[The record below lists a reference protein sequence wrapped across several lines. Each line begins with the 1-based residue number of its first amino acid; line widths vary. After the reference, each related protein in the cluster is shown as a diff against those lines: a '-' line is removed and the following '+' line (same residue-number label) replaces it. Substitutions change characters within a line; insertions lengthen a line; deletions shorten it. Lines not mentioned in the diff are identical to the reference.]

1 VFRKVLIANRGEI
14 AVRVIRACRSLDIAT
29 VAVYSTV
36 DKDAL
41 HVRLADESVCI
52 GPPAPASSYL
62 NIPAIVSAALSF
74 GADAVHPGYGFL
86 SENADF
92 AEACQR
98 SGLVFIGPRVRN
110 IKLMGDKPRARRIM
124 EKAKVAVLP
133 GTTAAVSDVRELQAV
148 AAQIGFP
155 VLLKAAAGG
164 GGRGLRIAHDPHELA
179 SLFDIARDEG
189 EKAFGNGSLYVE
201 KYLEQAR
208 HIEFQILGDQHRNV
222 IHLGERECSI
232 QRRYQKL
239 IEEAPSPVLTKRQR
253 DRMGAAAVK
262 AARAVGYTN
271 VGTIE
276 FLVDA
281 RGRFYFIEMN
291 TRVQV
296 EHPVTE
302 MTTGIDIVQA
312 GIRSAAGE
320 PLAWKQ
326 RDITARGHA
335 IECRIV
341 AEDPRSMLP
350 SPGRIRGYAAPG
362 GIGIRVESGV
372 TDNSL
377 VPMHYDSLVAKVI
390 ATGAGR
396 EEAIRRMRTALA
408 EYQVGG
414 IKTNIPFHQRI
425 LQDPDFLAG
434 NIHTKY
440 LDEFLTAQ
448 HDADQDVNQDVNQ
461 DASQDASP
469 DTVIRQVA

>member
-1 VFRKVLIANRGEI
+1 MFRKVLIANRGEI
-14 AVRVIRACRSLDIAT
+14 AVRIIRACRSLDIAT

-179 SLFDIARDEG
+179 SLFGIARDEG

-341 AEDPRSMLP
+341 AEDPHSMLP

-372 TDNSL
+372 ADNSL
-377 VPMHYDSLVAKVI
+377 VPMHYDSLVAKLI
-390 ATGAGR
+390 ATGASR

-448 HDADQDVNQDVNQ
+448 HEADQDV
-461 DASQDASP
+461 SP
-469 DTVIRQVA
+469 DTAIRQVA

>member
-1 VFRKVLIANRGEI
+1 MVVRDRNGERVFRRVLIANRGEI
-14 AVRVIRACRSLDIAT
+14 AVRIIRACRSLDIAT
-29 VAVYSTV
+29 VAVYSTA

-52 GPPAPASSYL
+52 GPPEPAGSYL
-62 NIPAIVSAALSF
+62 NIPTIVSAALSF

-124 EKAKVAVLP
+124 EKAKVSVLP

-164 GGRGLRIAHDPHELA
+164 GGRGLRIAHDPGELA
-179 SLFDIARDEG
+179 ALFAVARDEG

-201 KYLEQAR
+201 KYLDNAR
-208 HIEFQILGDQHRNV
+208 HIEFQIVGDQHRNV

-276 FLVDA
+276 FLVDPK
-281 RGRFYFIEMN
+281 GRFYFIEMN

-302 MTTGIDIVQA
+302 MVTGIDIVQA

-326 RDITARGHA
+326 REITARGHA

-341 AEDPRSMLP
+341 AEDPRTMLP
-350 SPGRIRGYAAPG
+350 SPGKIRGYAAPG

-372 TDNSL
+372 TDRSL
-377 VPMHYDSLVAKVI
+377 VPMYYDSLVAKVI
-390 ATGAGR
+390 ASGASR

-408 EYQVGG
+408 EYQLGG
-414 IKTNIPFHQRI
+414 VQTNIPFHQRI

-434 NIHTKY
+434 NIHTRY
-440 LDEFLTAQ
+440 LEEFLSAQ
-448 HDADQDVNQDVNQ
+448 HDAAQDL
-461 DASQDASP
+461 P
-469 DTVIRQVA
+469 RIRQVA

>member
-1 VFRKVLIANRGEI
+1 MFRKVLIANRGEI
-14 AVRVIRACRSLDIAT
+14 AVRIIRACRSLDIAT

-179 SLFDIARDEG
+179 SLFGIARDEG

-239 IEEAPSPVLTKRQR
+239 IEEAPSPALTKRQR

-377 VPMHYDSLVAKVI
+377 VPMHYDSLVAKLI
-390 ATGAGR
+390 ATGTSR

-425 LQDPDFLAG
+425 LQDSDFLAG

-448 HDADQDVNQDVNQ
+448 HDADQDVSQDVN
-461 DASQDASP
+461 QDASP

>member
-1 VFRKVLIANRGEI
+1 MAARGRNGVRVFRRVLIANRGEI
-14 AVRVIRACRSLDIAT
+14 AVRIIRACRSLDIAT
-29 VAVYSTV
+29 VAVYSTA

-41 HVRLADESVCI
+41 HVRLADERVCI
-52 GPPAPASSYL
+52 GPPEPASSYL

-148 AAQIGFP
+148 AARIGFP

-164 GGRGLRIAHDPHELA
+164 GGRGLRIAHDPAELA
-179 SLFDIARDEG
+179 TLFEIARDEG

-208 HIEFQILGDQHRNV
+208 HIEFQILADQHRNV

-262 AARAVGYTN
+262 AAQAVGYTN

-302 MTTGIDIVQA
+302 MVTGIDIVQA
-312 GIRSAAGE
+312 GIRSAAGDA
-320 PLAWKQ
+320 LAWKQ
-326 RDITARGHA
+326 REITVRGHA
-335 IECRIV
+335 IECRVV
-341 AEDPRSMLP
+341 AEDPRTMLP
-350 SPGRIRGYAAPG
+350 SPGKIRGYAPPG

-377 VPMHYDSLVAKVI
+377 VPMYYDSLVAKVI
-390 ATGAGR
+390 ASGASR

-408 EYQVGG
+408 EYQLGG

-425 LQDPDFLAG
+425 LQDPNFLAG

-448 HDADQDVNQDVNQ
+448 QDADQDLNQ
-461 DASQDASP
+461 DAP
-469 DTVIRQVA
+469 PIRQVA

>member
-1 VFRKVLIANRGEI
+1 MFRKVLIANRGEI
-14 AVRVIRACRSLDIAT
+14 AVRIIRACRSLDIAT

-372 TDNSL
+372 ADNSL
-377 VPMHYDSLVAKVI
+377 VPMHYDSLVAKLI
-390 ATGAGR
+390 AIGASR

-448 HDADQDVNQDVNQ
+448 HEADQDV
-461 DASQDASP
+461 SP

>member
-1 VFRKVLIANRGEI
+1 MFRKVLIANRGEI
-14 AVRVIRACRSLDIAT
+14 AVRIIRACRSLDIAT

-179 SLFDIARDEG
+179 SLFGIARDEG

-239 IEEAPSPVLTKRQR
+239 IEEAPSPALTKRQR

-377 VPMHYDSLVAKVI
+377 VPMHYDSLVAKLI
-390 ATGAGR
+390 ATGTSR

-448 HDADQDVNQDVNQ
+448 HDADQDVSQDVNQ
-461 DASQDASP
+461 DASP
-469 DTVIRQVA
+469 GTVIRQVA

>member
-1 VFRKVLIANRGEI
+1 MFRKVLIANRGEI
-14 AVRVIRACRSLDIAT
+14 AVRIIRACRSLDIAT

-179 SLFDIARDEG
+179 SLFGIARDEG

-372 TDNSL
+372 ADNSL
-377 VPMHYDSLVAKVI
+377 VPMHYDSLVAKLI
-390 ATGAGR
+390 AIGASR

-434 NIHTKY
+434 NLHTKY

-448 HDADQDVNQDVNQ
+448 HEADQDV
-461 DASQDASP
+461 SP
-469 DTVIRQVA
+469 DTAIRQVA

>member
-1 VFRKVLIANRGEI
+1 MFRKVLIANRGEI
-14 AVRVIRACRSLDIAT
+14 AVRIIRACRSLDIAT

-179 SLFDIARDEG
+179 SLFEIARDEG

-372 TDNSL
+372 ADNSL

-390 ATGAGR
+390 ATGASR

-440 LDEFLTAQ
+440 LDEFLAAQ
-448 HDADQDVNQDVNQ
+448 HEADPDV
-461 DASQDASP
+461 SP

>member
-1 VFRKVLIANRGEI
+1 MFRKVLIANRGEI
-14 AVRVIRACRSLDIAT
+14 AVRIIRACRSLDIAT

-41 HVRLADESVCI
+41 HVRPADESVCI
-52 GPPAPASSYL
+52 GPPVPASSYL

-179 SLFDIARDEG
+179 SLFGIARDEG

-320 PLAWKQ
+320 PLDWKQ

-372 TDNSL
+372 ADNSL
-377 VPMHYDSLVAKVI
+377 VPMHYDSLVAKLI
-390 ATGAGR
+390 AIGASR

-440 LDEFLTAQ
+440 LDEFLAAQ
-448 HDADQDVNQDVNQ
+448 HEADPDVSPDV
-461 DASQDASP
+461 SP

>member
-1 VFRKVLIANRGEI
+1 MFRKVLIANRGEI
-14 AVRVIRACRSLDIAT
+14 AVRIIRACRSLDIAT

-179 SLFDIARDEG
+179 SLFEIARDEG

-239 IEEAPSPVLTKRQR
+239 IEEAPSPALTKRQR

-335 IECRIV
+335 MECRIV

-372 TDNSL
+372 ADNSL
-377 VPMHYDSLVAKVI
+377 VPMHYDSLVAKLI
-390 ATGAGR
+390 AIGASR

-448 HDADQDVNQDVNQ
+448 HDADQDVNQD
-461 DASQDASP
+461 ASP
-469 DTVIRQVA
+469 DATMRQVA

>member
-1 VFRKVLIANRGEI
+1 MFRKVLIANRGEI
-14 AVRVIRACRSLDIAT
+14 AVRIIRACRSLDIAT

-52 GPPAPASSYL
+52 GPPVPASSYL

-179 SLFDIARDEG
+179 SLFEIARDEG

-372 TDNSL
+372 ADNSL
-377 VPMHYDSLVAKVI
+377 VPMHYDSLVAKLI
-390 ATGAGR
+390 AIGASR

-440 LDEFLTAQ
+440 LDEFLAAQ
-448 HDADQDVNQDVNQ
+448 HEADPDVSPDV
-461 DASQDASP
+461 SP

>member
-1 VFRKVLIANRGEI
+1 MFRKVLIANRGEI
-14 AVRVIRACRSLDIAT
+14 AVRIIRACRSLDIAT

-179 SLFDIARDEG
+179 SLFEIARDEG

-372 TDNSL
+372 ADNSL
-377 VPMHYDSLVAKVI
+377 VPMHYDSLVAKLI
-390 ATGAGR
+390 AIGASR

-414 IKTNIPFHQRI
+414 IKTNIPFHQQI

-448 HDADQDVNQDVNQ
+448 HEADQDVNPDV
-461 DASQDASP
+461 SP

>member
-1 VFRKVLIANRGEI
+1 MFRRVLIANRGEI
-14 AVRVIRACRSLDIAT
+14 AVRIIRACRSLDIAT
-29 VAVYSTV
+29 VAVYSTA

-52 GPPAPASSYL
+52 GPPEPAGSYL

-124 EKAKVAVLP
+124 EKAKVSVLP
-133 GTTAAVSDVRELQAV
+133 GTTAAVSDVRELLAV

-164 GGRGLRIAHDPHELA
+164 GGRGLRIAHDPGELA
-179 SLFDIARDEG
+179 ALFAVARDEG

-201 KYLEQAR
+201 KYLDNAR
-208 HIEFQILGDQHRNV
+208 HIEFQIVGDQHRNV

-262 AARAVGYTN
+262 AAQAVGYTN

-276 FLVDA
+276 FLVDPK
-281 RGRFYFIEMN
+281 GRFYFIEMN

-302 MTTGIDIVQA
+302 MVTGIDIVQA

-326 RDITARGHA
+326 REITARGHA

-341 AEDPRSMLP
+341 AEDPRTMLP
-350 SPGRIRGYAAPG
+350 SPGKIRGYAAPG

-372 TDNSL
+372 TDRSL
-377 VPMHYDSLVAKVI
+377 VPMYYDSLVAKVI
-390 ATGAGR
+390 ASGASR

-408 EYQVGG
+408 EYQLGG
-414 IKTNIPFHQRI
+414 VQTNIPFHQRI

-434 NIHTKY
+434 NIHTRY
-440 LDEFLTAQ
+440 LEEFLSAQ
-448 HDADQDVNQDVNQ
+448 HDAAQDL
-461 DASQDASP
+461 P
-469 DTVIRQVA
+469 RIRQVA

>member
-1 VFRKVLIANRGEI
+1 MFRKVLIANRGEI
-14 AVRVIRACRSLDIAT
+14 AVRIIRACRSLDIAT

-124 EKAKVAVLP
+124 EKAKVPVLP

-164 GGRGLRIAHDPHELA
+164 GGRGLRITHDPHELA
-179 SLFDIARDEG
+179 SLFEIARDEG

-253 DRMGAAAVK
+253 DRMGAVAVK

-326 RDITARGHA
+326 RDVTARGHA

-372 TDNSL
+372 ADNSL
-377 VPMHYDSLVAKVI
+377 VPMHYDSLVAKLI
-390 ATGAGR
+390 ATGASR

-408 EYQVGG
+408 EYQIGG
-414 IKTNIPFHQRI
+414 IKTNIPFHQQI

-448 HDADQDVNQDVNQ
+448 HDADQDVNQD
-461 DASQDASP
+461 ASP
-469 DTVIRQVA
+469 DAVIRQVA

>member
-1 VFRKVLIANRGEI
+1 MFRRVLIANRGEI
-14 AVRVIRACRSLDIAT
+14 AVRIIRACRSLDIAT
-29 VAVYSTV
+29 VAVYSTA
-36 DKDAL
+36 DKNAL
-41 HVRLADESVCI
+41 YVRLADESVCI
-52 GPPAPASSYL
+52 GPPEPASSYL
-62 NIPAIVSAALSF
+62 NIPAIISAALSF

-124 EKAKVAVLP
+124 EKAKVSVLP

-148 AAQIGFP
+148 AARIGFP

-164 GGRGLRIAHDPHELA
+164 GGRGLRVAHDPGELA
-179 SLFDIARDEG
+179 ALFGIARDEG

-201 KYLEQAR
+201 KYLEHAR

-239 IEEAPSPVLTKRQR
+239 IEEAPSPILTKRQR

-262 AARAVGYTN
+262 AAQAVGYTN

-276 FLVDA
+276 FLADA
-281 RGRFYFIEMN
+281 KGRFYFIEMN

-302 MTTGIDIVQA
+302 MVTGIDIVQA

-326 RDITARGHA
+326 REITTRGHA

-341 AEDPRSMLP
+341 AEDPRTMLP
-350 SPGRIRGYAAPG
+350 SPGKIRGYAAPG

-372 TDNSL
+372 TDASV
-377 VPMHYDSLVAKVI
+377 VPMYYDSLVAKVI
-390 ATGAGR
+390 ASGASR
-396 EEAIRRMRTALA
+396 EEAIRRMRAALA
-408 EYQVGG
+408 EYQIGG
-414 IKTNIPFHQRI
+414 IKTNIAFHQRI
-425 LQDPDFLAG
+425 LHDPDFLAG
-434 NIHTKY
+434 NIHTTY

-448 HDADQDVNQDVNQ
+448 QDVDQG
-461 DASQDASP
+461 AP
-469 DTVIRQVA
+469 PIRQVA

>member
-1 VFRKVLIANRGEI
+1 MFRRVLIANRGEI
-14 AVRVIRACRSLDIAT
+14 AVRIIRACRSLDIAT
-29 VAVYSTV
+29 VAVYSTA

-52 GPPAPASSYL
+52 GPPEPAGSYL
-62 NIPAIVSAALSF
+62 NIPTIVSAALSF

-124 EKAKVAVLP
+124 EKAKVSVRP

-164 GGRGLRIAHDPHELA
+164 GGRGLRIAHDPGELA
-179 SLFDIARDEG
+179 ALFAVARDEG

-201 KYLEQAR
+201 KYLDNAR
-208 HIEFQILGDQHRNV
+208 HIEFQIVGDQHRNV

-276 FLVDA
+276 FLVDPK
-281 RGRFYFIEMN
+281 GRFYFIEMN

-302 MTTGIDIVQA
+302 MVTGIDIVQA

-326 RDITARGHA
+326 REITARGHA

-341 AEDPRSMLP
+341 AEDPRTMLP
-350 SPGRIRGYAAPG
+350 SPGKIRGYAAPG

-372 TDNSL
+372 TDRSL
-377 VPMHYDSLVAKVI
+377 VPMYYDSLVAKVI
-390 ATGAGR
+390 ASGASR

-408 EYQVGG
+408 EYQLGG
-414 IKTNIPFHQRI
+414 VQTNIPFHQRI

-434 NIHTKY
+434 NIHTRY
-440 LDEFLTAQ
+440 LEEFLSAQ
-448 HDADQDVNQDVNQ
+448 HDAAQDL
-461 DASQDASP
+461 P
-469 DTVIRQVA
+469 RIRQVA

>member
-1 VFRKVLIANRGEI
+1 MFRKVLIANRGEI
-14 AVRVIRACRSLDIAT
+14 AVRIIRACRSLDIAT

-52 GPPAPASSYL
+52 GPPAPAGSYL

-239 IEEAPSPVLTKRQR
+239 IEEAPSPALTKRQR

-372 TDNSL
+372 ADNSL
-377 VPMHYDSLVAKVI
+377 VPMHYDSLVAKLI
-390 ATGAGR
+390 AIGASR

-448 HDADQDVNQDVNQ
+448 HDADQDT
-461 DASQDASP
+461 SP